1 MVVMIIILR
10 SILFIVSDFISFVLI
25 ITFVDVVK
33 DQDINDQDEDLI
45 MRIMRIVKIVKDCE
59 DYEVDNND
67 DADVFTFSQALW
79 VLR

>member
-1 MVVMIIILR
+1 MIIILR
-10 SILFIVSDFISFVLI
+10 SVLFIVSDFISFVLI

-45 MRIMRIVKIVKDCE
+45 MRIMRIVKMLTILMMMMRI
-59 DYEVDNND
+59 
-67 DADVFTFSQALW
+67 VFTFSQALW

>member
-10 SILFIVSDFISFVLI
+10 SVSDFISFVLI
-25 ITFVDVVK
+25 KTFVDVVK

-45 MRIMRIVKIVKDCE
+45 MRIMRIVKIVKDYE

>member
-10 SILFIVSDFISFVLI
+10 SVSDFISFVLI

-45 MRIMRIVKIVKDCE
+45 MRIMRIVKDCE
-59 DYEVDNND
+59 DYEDYEDVDNND
-67 DADVFTFSQALW
+67 DADAFTFSQALW

>member
-10 SILFIVSDFISFVLI
+10 SVSDFISFVLI

-45 MRIMRIVKIVKDCE
+45 MRIMRIVKIVKDYE

>member
-10 SILFIVSDFISFVLI
+10 SVLFIVSDFISFVLI

-45 MRIMRIVKIVKDCE
+45 MRIMRIVKDYEDC
-59 DYEVDNND
+59 EVDNND